1 MSRYRINPG
10 EFRHIITFQEMEER
24 KNQFG
29 EMTKVWVDKF
39 STRAGIYPLSGKEF
53 FTADKENS
61 EISHKINIRYRPDIN
76 QKMRII
82 FEGRVFNI
90 ESIINFQERNILIQI
105 MAKELLNG

>member
-1 MSRYRINPG
+1 MSKYRINAG
-10 EFRHIITFQEMEER
+10 DFRHIITFQEMEER
-24 KNQFG
+24 KNSFG

-53 FTADKENS
+53 FVADKENS

-76 QKMRII
+76 QKMRIVYNN
-82 FEGRVFNI
+82 RVFNI
-90 ESIINFQERNILIQI
+90 ESVINFQERNILMQI

>member
-1 MSRYRINPG
+1 MSRYKINPG
-10 EFRHIITFQEMEER
+10 EFRHIITFQEMEEN
-24 KNQFG
+24 KNSFG

-53 FTADKENS
+53 FATDKENS
-61 EISHKINIRYRPDIN
+61 EISHKINIRYRPGIN
-76 QKMRII
+76 NNMRII
-82 FEGRVFNI
+82 FEGRVFDI